1 MPPLLLSTTSLYAR
15 VRKIHYRSLRR
26 RLIQYLKLWF
36 WFIIMPI
43 ANSYD
48 GILCMIHHRDIYL
61 FKKNYYELN
70 GHFFYDVDMCVY
82 IYCTYFS
89 IVKMSIKQCTVSIWL
104 IEFYCILSRVETRQ
118 IYYSAFFFW
127 F

>member
-1 MPPLLLSTTSLYAR
+1 MHDTPQRYLIST
-15 VRKIHYRSLRR
+15 
-26 RLIQYLKLWF
+26 YL
-36 WFIIMPI
+36 
-43 ANSYD
+43 
-48 GILCMIHHRDIYL
+48 
-61 FKKNYYELN
+61 KKNYYELN

-82 IYCTYFS
+82 IYTYFS

-104 IEFYCILSRVETRQ
+104 IEFYCILSRFETRQ

>member
-61 FKKNYYELN
+61 FKKTIMNSMAI
-70 GHFFYDVDMCVY
+70 FFMMLICVY
-82 IYCTYFS
+82 TYIHIFP
-89 IVKMSIKQCTVSIWL
+89 L
-104 IEFYCILSRVETRQ
+104 
-118 IYYSAFFFW
+118 
-127 F
+127 

>member
-70 GHFFYDVDMCVY
+70 GHFFYDVDMSLRFLRMADTKKY
-82 IYCTYFS
+82 IKPKFLLKPK
-89 IVKMSIKQCTVSIWL
+89 V
-104 IEFYCILSRVETRQ
+104 
-118 IYYSAFFFW
+118 
-127 F
+127 

>member
-1 MPPLLLSTTSLYAR
+1 M
-15 VRKIHYRSLRR
+15 
-26 RLIQYLKLWF
+26 
-36 WFIIMPI
+36 
-43 ANSYD
+43 NSMA
-48 GILCMIHHRDIYL
+48 I
-61 FKKNYYELN
+61 
-70 GHFFYDVDMCVY
+70 FYDVDMCVY
-82 IYCTYFS
+82 IYTYFS